1 MVAARRREGMM
12 IKFATDEWIKALM
25 EKINESEAY
34 AQAARNWEGDFY
46 FVLDAGEGIEEPT
59 YLYMDLWHGKCR
71 EAFASTDPTVKDPVF
86 RMSGPLGKWRRV
98 IEKKLDPIQGLL
110 TRQFKL
116 KGDMVMVMRNV
127 KAAQEL
133 VNCTTLVP
141 TEFPE

>member
-1 MVAARRREGMM
+1 M
-12 IKFATDEWIKALM
+12 IEFATDEWAKALM

-34 AQAARNWEGDFY
+34 AQAAKTWEGDFY
-46 FVLDAGEGIEEPT
+46 FILEANEDIPEPV
-59 YLYMDLWHGKCR
+59 YIYMDLWHGKCR
-71 EAFASTDPTVKDPVF
+71 EAFATTDPSVKDPVF
-86 RMSGPLGKWRRV
+86 RMSGPLENWRRV

-116 KGDMVMVMRNV
+116 KGDMVKVMRAV

-141 TEFPE
+141 TAFPE

>member
-1 MVAARRREGMM
+1 M

-25 EKINESEAY
+25 EVINKSEAY

-46 FVLDAGEGIEEPT
+46 FIVDAGDGIEEPH

-71 EAFASTDPTVKDPVF
+71 EAFATADPSVKDPVF
-86 RMSGPLGKWRRV
+86 RMSGPLSNWRKV
-98 IEKKLDPIQGLL
+98 IEKKLDPLQGLL

-116 KGDMVMVMRNV
+116 KGDMVMIMKNV

-141 TEFPE
+141 TQFPE

>member
-1 MVAARRREGMM
+1 M

-25 EKINESEAY
+25 EVINKSEAY

-46 FVLDAGEGIEEPT
+46 FIVDAGDGIEEPV
-59 YLYMDLWHGKCR
+59 YLYMDLWHGECR
-71 EAFASTDPTVKDPVF
+71 EAFATTEPSVKDPVF
-86 RMSGPLGKWRRV
+86 RMSGPLGKWRKV

-116 KGDMVMVMRNV
+116 KGDMVMIMKNV

-141 TEFPE
+141 TQFPE

>member
-1 MVAARRREGMM
+1 MM
-12 IKFATDEWIKALM
+12 IEFATDEWAKAFM
-25 EKINESEAY
+25 EVINKSEAY
-34 AQAARNWEGDFY
+34 AQAAKNWEGDFY
-46 FVLDAGEGIEEPT
+46 FIIEAGEDIPQPI
-59 YLYMDLWHGKCR
+59 YLYVDLWHGKCR
-71 EAFASTDPTVKDPVF
+71 EAFTTTDPSVKDPVF
-86 RMSGPLGKWRRV
+86 RMSGSLENWQRV

-116 KGDMVMVMRNV
+116 KGDMVKVMRAV

>member
-1 MVAARRREGMM
+1 M
-12 IKFATDEWIKALM
+12 IKFATDEWIKVLM

-46 FVLDAGEGIEEPT
+46 FVLDAGEGIEEPI

-71 EAFASTDPTVKDPVF
+71 EAFASTDRTVKDPVF
-86 RMSGPLGKWRRV
+86 RMSGPLGKWRQV

-116 KGDMVMVMRNV
+116 KGDMVMIMKNV

-141 TEFPE
+141 TQFPE

>member
-1 MVAARRREGMM
+1 MM
-12 IKFATDEWIKALM
+12 IKFATDEWAKALM

-46 FVLDAGEGIEEPT
+46 FVLDAGEGIEEPI

-71 EAFASTDPTVKDPVF
+71 EAFASTDPSVKDPVF
-86 RMSGPLGKWRRV
+86 RMSGRLGKWRQV

-116 KGDMVMVMRNV
+116 KGDMVMIMKNV

-141 TEFPE
+141 TQFPE

>member
-1 MVAARRREGMM
+1 M
-12 IKFATDEWIKALM
+12 IEFATDEWAKALM

-34 AQAARNWEGDFY
+34 AQAAKTWEGDFY
-46 FVLDAGEGIEEPT
+46 FIVEAGENIPGPVYI
-59 YLYMDLWHGKCR
+59 YMDLWHGKCR
-71 EAFASTDPTVKDPVF
+71 EAFATTDPNVKDPVF
-86 RMSGPLGKWRRV
+86 RMSGPLENWRRV

-116 KGDMVMVMRNV
+116 KGDMVKVMRAV

-141 TEFPE
+141 TRFPE